1 MVSRPVPGVL
11 APAAGHFFCKKQFA
25 KEMFSG
31 ILKTLWYSTNR
42 ARLWTQ
48 PHKAF

>member
-1 MVSRPVPGVL
+1 MDDARSI
-11 APAAGHFFCKKQFA
+11 AGLFCKKQFA

-31 ILKTLWYSTNR
+31 ILKALWYSNNR